1 MYILAGPL
9 AMLIRPIYDLIQSY
23 GWTLVI
29 VTVLI
34 NILTIPLTIMS
45 QKSTS
50 KTQQVQPLIAEL
62 QRKYANDKEKLNTEM
77 QNIYTKYGINPMSG
91 CLPMI
96 IRLLIILGFVGVVY
110 NPLQYILQLSP
121 DQISA
126 IKEAVAATG
135 AKVTY
140 QVQFCGSAEAIDYI
154 TKLGKEPINFNFM
167 GIDLT
172 KMLSGNMSDL
182 KIWIIPVLA
191 VLATVGSSF
200 VSKKIMAASSPNGQA
215 AGGNYMLYFMPIM
228 TAYFTYIMPIGMS
241 LYWFTSTIINTGQQ
255 IFTSIIMKHNH
266 KELPL
271 TPNDRKRLESAKK
284 NMEKEKN
291 KENKNKENNSKK

>member
-9 AMLIRPIYDLIQSY
+9 AMLIRPIYDMIQSY

-34 NILTIPLTIMS
+34 NLLTIPLTVIS
-45 QKSTS
+45 QKSTA
-50 KTQQVQPLIAEL
+50 KTQQIQPLINEL
-62 QRKYANDKEKLNTEM
+62 QRKYANDKEKFNTEM
-77 QNIYTKYGINPMSG
+77 QKIYTKYGINPMSG
-91 CLPMI
+91 CFPLI

-110 NPLQYILQLSP
+110 NPLQYILRLSP
-121 DQISA
+121 DQINAIRDAVSA
-126 IKEAVAATG
+126 AGGKI
-135 AKVTY
+135 TY
-140 QVQFCGSAEAIDYI
+140 QVQYCGRPEAIDYI

-172 KMLSGNMSDL
+172 KMLSENMSDI

-191 VLATVGSSF
+191 VLATVASSF
-200 VSKKIMAASSPNGQA
+200 LTKKMMAAANPNGQA
-215 AGGNYMLYFMPIM
+215 MAGGNTMLYFMPVM

-241 LYWFTSTIINTGQQ
+241 LYWFTSTIINMGQQ
-255 IFTSIIMKHNH
+255 FITNIIMKNNQ

-271 TPNDRKRLESAKK
+271 TPNDKKRLESARQKASDPNKK
-284 NMEKEKN
+284 IDEKKY
-291 KENKNKENNSKK
+291 KK